1 MNNYLYTRLYGL
13 KGIPVYSWFYFKLFL
28 LFVMLIC
35 QVRTCVYQEA
45 NLY

>member
-1 MNNYLYTRLYGL
+1 MEYIT
-13 KGIPVYSWFYFKLFL
+13 WFYFKLVS

-45 NLY
+45 NCID